1 MAQIILTSAA
11 WYALPKGIDYLT
23 SRPSSLESRVSRVRA
38 RLFIYKSTLSELA
51 NTNPLIK
58 NLRGTV
64 SIYCSNMW
72 LAILIA
78 PIFQKIIPVK
88 GLDYI
93 FWRVFTCHM
102 LFACK
107 LSKPNCIKFMS
118 SDAVLEYMTSLW
130 GLRCIN
136 ILSSLDFTKVR
147 TLRFI
152 RSLLPECLASDQL
165 ISILDKRLGHS
176 DAYDLLRAT
185 NLSVRLEEETV
196 RSEADGRYDTSLI
209 PLDRVQ
215 LYDQSAADELFDSIF
230 SAAARTI
237 NIATNEGIRA
247 NELEGALSMNFLDS
261 MLIQIGMSI
270 IDRIK
275 SRRHYIANM
284 QSVLQELP
292 NYAEDIYDT
301 DPILSQI
308 QCPIS
313 LRAIRRIITDPTNKK
328 TVYDYESFKI
338 WLQNSRTSPVT
349 RKKIPECFDIR
360 YEGGSRYDSILRY
373 RKTLLQSGELQN
385 PEEFIANL
393 KDIFEEIS
401 TLKDAN
407 DIKDASEKVRD
418 FFQKGVLNAYDVSYF
433 KVDPKTIE
441 TLLEKNK
448 DYPHG
453 VEHIKKGIKFHRSEV
468 HRIQHNQD
476 QYNDNMGYMA
486 LRSKKGFVEVSI
498 EDFEQYPFIVNELNL
513 EIEKIKTEGQ
523 ELLRVFS

>member
-118 SDAVLEYMTSLW
+118 SDAALEYMTSLW

-165 ISILDKRLGHS
+165 ISILDKRLRHL

-185 NLSVRLEEETV
+185 NLSVRLEEGTI
-196 RSEADGRYDTSLI
+196 RSEVDGRYDTSLI

-237 NIATNEGIRA
+237 NIATNEGARA

-261 MLIQIGMSI
+261 VLIRMGMSI

-275 SRRHYIANM
+275 SRRHYIATR
-284 QSVLQELP
+284 LTPRKLP
-292 NYAEDIYDT
+292 NYTEDIYDT
-301 DPILSQI
+301 DPILNQI

-313 LRAIRRIITDPTNKK
+313 LRAIRRTITDPTNEK

-338 WLQNSRTSPVT
+338 WLEHSRTSPIT
-349 RKKIPECFDIR
+349 REEIPENFDVK

-373 RKTLLQSGELQN
+373 RKALLQSGELQN
-385 PEEFIANL
+385 SEEFIANL
-393 KDIFEEIS
+393 KQIFEEIY
-401 TLKDAN
+401 TLNDAN
-407 DIKDASEKVRD
+407 GIKDASEAVCD
-418 FFQKGVLNAYDVSYF
+418 FFKKGVLQAYDVSYF
-433 KVDPKTIE
+433 KTDPNTIE

-453 VEHIKKGIKFHRSEV
+453 VEHIKKGIKFHSYEV
-468 HRIQHNQD
+468 HRKQHNQD
-476 QYNDNMGYMA
+476 QYNDNMGYIP

-498 EDFEQYPFIVNELNL
+498 EDFEQYPFIVSELNL
-513 EIEKIKTEGQ
+513 EIKKIKAEGQ
-523 ELLRVFS
+523 ELIQVFS